1 MKELK
6 SLLPYLHRYRWR
18 ILMGFLFVLLT
29 TGMEVLA
36 PWILRA
42 AIDSLEKGV
51 LIKTLAGYAGLLV
64 GVALVGGIFRFLM
77 RRYLVGA
84 SRWMEYDLR
93 NDLFRHLQKLS
104 FSFYNRRSTGDLMAR
119 ATNDLNAIR
128 SVLGP
133 GIMNSFNT
141 LTLLIFAITMM
152 LILDPRLTSYAL
164 LPLFLLSALFYRA
177 IKTVYYRSETVQAQ
191 YSKIST
197 MAQENLTGIRVI
209 KAYTQ
214 EDQETEDFLGLN
226 REYLKRNME
235 LARVSG
241 LFFPLMSVLT
251 GIGAIIV
258 LWIGGMGVIEGRI
271 TLGDFVAFNAY
282 LLMLAWPMMALGW
295 VFELFQ
301 RGAASMGRVNQI
313 LKEEPEIQDK
323 PRPESPKSSSGSG
336 TNHALNP
343 LKQVQ
348 GQGRISKLIEGEI
361 EFKDVTFAYEKDRYP
376 VLQGVNLKIERGMT
390 LAIVGRTGSGK
401 STLIRL
407 IPRLFDP
414 QKGSV
419 TMDGIDLRE
428 ISLQTLR
435 KSIGYVPQET
445 FLFSDTLKEN
455 IGFGIESRITNHEL
469 RIEEAT
475 RIAHFIEEIESFP
488 QGFET
493 VVGERGVTLSGG
505 QGQRTALARALAR
518 DPKILILDDAFSS
531 VDVETEEAI
540 LKDFREWMKGRTIL
554 LISHRISTVKDAD
567 RIVVLEE
574 GRIAEEGSHEE
585 LLSQKGLYADL
596 YRRQL
601 LTQEIEEIENAK

>member
-141 LTLLIFAITMM
+141 LTLLICAITMM

-323 PRPESPKSSSGSG
+323 PRI
-336 TNHALNP
+336 TNHTLN
-343 LKQVQ
+343 QV
-348 GQGRISKLIEGEI
+348 QGRISKLIEGEI

-376 VLQGVNLKIERGMT
+376 ALQGVNLKIERGMT

-414 QKGSV
+414 EEGSV
-419 TMDGIDLRE
+419 SMDGIDLRE

-455 IGFGIESRITNHEL
+455 IGFGMQNDNDERKIH
-469 RIEEAT
+469 EAT

-540 LKDFREWMKGRTIL
+540 LKDFRESMKGRTIL

-601 LTQEIEEIENAK
+601 LTQEIDKAE